1 MQSRGGVRVRNGAAF
16 PIQVGAKEQIV
27 KQFLVVRI
35 AESLNQVA
43 NLVALPGLFS
53 LEAAQQFIKQAAKN
67 EPESRFLI
75 QEVGTA

>member
-1 MQSRGGVRVRNGAAF
+1 M
-16 PIQVGAKEQIV
+16 